1 MTAPVF
7 GIFADDLT
15 GALDAAAPFA
25 ARGFTVRVST
35 TSEVPSISD
44 DVDVVSVNMGT
55 RHASPTD
62 VESITRRVVSQ
73 LRDLGVKTLFNKID
87 STLRGN
93 PGVEAFHAAQLLD
106 LDHAIICSAYPQNGR
121 TISGGIL
128 YVDGKPVTETDV
140 GNDQLS
146 PVPSDKVVEI
156 VGESLSRN
164 GLSGSAYVQSGT
176 GSHPVEN
183 DIPVLLGLD
192 AKSGGELH
200 EISNRV
206 LSVDGVSLVAGSAG
220 LSIAFAEAMSSQ
232 SERRVRRRNNFRNI
246 LLVTCSRRSVISD
259 QLNDLNRLADFVDV
273 EVSYEDALNGLSEYD
288 QARLSSAF
296 ATSDLTI
303 IRLASIGEKLS
314 QKNVAE
320 VAHSLVNNMGDIV
333 RDLVD
338 QRKPNVLVVIGG
350 DTFTGVSKACEIST
364 IRLEDELQP
373 GTTFGVV
380 ESGLLSD
387 TRVVTRAGGFGNKE
401 SITDLVRRLNSS
413 FVQTSSETRVEEL
426 DGE

>member
-1 MTAPVF
+1 
-7 GIFADDLT
+7 
-15 GALDAAAPFA
+15 
-25 ARGFTVRVST
+25 
-35 TSEVPSISD
+35 
-44 DVDVVSVNMGT
+44 
-55 RHASPTD
+55 
-62 VESITRRVVSQ
+62 
-73 LRDLGVKTLFNKID
+73 
-87 STLRGN
+87 
-93 PGVEAFHAAQLLD
+93 
-106 LDHAIICSAYPQNGR
+106 
-121 TISGGIL
+121 
-128 YVDGKPVTETDV
+128 
-140 GNDQLS
+140 
-146 PVPSDKVVEI
+146 
-156 VGESLSRN
+156 
-164 GLSGSAYVQSGT
+164 
-176 GSHPVEN
+176 
-183 DIPVLLGLD
+183 
-192 AKSGGELH
+192 
-200 EISNRV
+200 
-206 LSVDGVSLVAGSAG
+206 
-220 LSIAFAEAMSSQ
+220 
-232 SERRVRRRNNFRNI
+232 
-246 LLVTCSRRSVISD
+246 
-259 QLNDLNRLADFVDV
+259 
-273 EVSYEDALNGLSEYD
+273 D

-413 FVQTSSETRVEEL
+413 FVQTSGETRVEEL
-426 DGE
+426 DDE